1 MFWRGALNHIFVRI
15 LLSANFWSRRER
27 SVKRWVIIR
36 CRVQGN
42 KSYQK
47 LFTGNKSYGKI
58 ANLETDFEPKTLQK
72 NVVKLGK
79 SK

>member
-1 MFWRGALNHIFVRI
+1 MFWRGALNRIFVRI
-15 LLSANFWSRRER
+15 LLSANFWSQRRK

-47 LFTGNKSYGKI
+47 LCTGNKSYGKI
-58 ANLETDFEPKTLQK
+58 PILETDFEPKTLKK
-72 NVVKLGK
+72 NVIK
-79 SK
+79 